1 MSGQK
6 VNSQAPSQPQLNAE
20 QQEITQYQ
28 QKLQDLTNKY
38 IIKINQ
44 LNSKIKQ
51 HADINDLQ
59 YCTQSLLDNIKDD
72 MNHLINELENTNLK
86 LKHTKEDLSKARRDF
101 EEYMYPEP
109 PDLIDPR
116 AFESEEPEESDS
128 YDYHPDKTEI
138 TDPLAP
144 KLIPGTNF
152 YEPADWDVIQD
163 DPRCWESCSESDSD
177 ETEITDPIILKV
189 FITSESESESF
200 IQPLVELKYPE
211 ESIVDTAV
219 VPIEASIKDQPY
231 YRIEHL
237 ALKLDIHD
245 ESAVEIIVN
254 NKGEKCK
261 ESAEIV
267 YKQILEKLEKL
278 GYDGDYT
285 FKDVLDFAK
294 RY

>member
-44 LNSKIKQ
+44 LNCKIKQ
-51 HADINDLQ
+51 HADINELQ
-59 YCTQSLLDNIKDD
+59 CYTQSILNNIKDD

-163 DPRCWESCSESDSD
+163 DPRCWESCSESDS
-177 ETEITDPIILKV
+177 
-189 FITSESESESF
+189 ESESF
-200 IQPLVELKYPE
+200 RQPLVDLKYPE
-211 ESIVDTAV
+211 ESNEDTAKV
-219 VPIEASIKDQPY
+219 SIDAPIKDQPY

-285 FKDVLDFAK
+285 FKDALDFAK
-294 RY
+294 KI